1 MNRDKQISII
11 RAGFGPP
18 FLQGGIIV
26 STPHNNAEKKDIAR
40 TVLMPGDPLRAKFIA
55 EHYLEFPVC
64 YNEVRGMLGY
74 TGFYKGVKI
83 SVQGSGMGIPSIG
96 IYSWE
101 LFNEYDV
108 NNIIRIGTAGAIA
121 DNVQLRDVVIAMSA
135 STNSAYASQYRLPG
149 TYAPTASWEL
159 ISKAVTIAQ
168 QQGCNFHVGN
178 IFTSDTF
185 YDDSDSLAQWQ
196 KMGTLAIE
204 METAALYMNAARA
217 GKNALGIFTVSDCPL
232 KGLSTSAEERQT
244 SFRDM
249 MEIAL
254 ETAISL

>member
-1 MNRDKQISII
+1 M
-11 RAGFGPP
+11 
-18 FLQGGIIV
+18 
-26 STPHNNAEKKDIAR
+26 STPHNNANKGDIAK

-55 EHYLEFPVC
+55 ENYLDSPVC

-74 TGFYKGVKI
+74 TGTYKGVPV
-83 SVQGSGMGIPSIG
+83 SVQGSGMGMPSIG

-108 NNIIRIGTAGAIA
+108 ENIIRVGTAGAVA
-121 DNVQLRDVVIAMSA
+121 ENVQLRDVIISMSA
-135 STNSAYASQYRLPG
+135 STNSNYASQYRLPG
-149 TYAPTASWEL
+149 TYAPTASWSL
-159 ISKAVTIAQ
+159 LSAAVKAAEEK
-168 QQGCNFHVGN
+168 GSRFHVGN
-178 IFTSDTF
+178 VLSSDTF
-185 YDDSDSLAQWQ
+185 YDDADSLAEWL
-196 KMGTLAIE
+196 KMGVLSIE

-232 KGLSTSAEERQT
+232 KGLSTSAEERQN

-254 ETAISL
+254 ETAAAISK